1 MSLPSMP
8 RTFHYL
14 DQNIRET
21 EAIAERVRQHYDALG
36 LLYRLFWGTHLHHG
50 LFRPGSEIE
59 KPADA
64 QLELVRYCAS
74 LVDLGPNREVLDVG
88 CGYGATVAY
97 LARRY
102 GCRCTG
108 LTISSAQAQYAR
120 KHAAR
125 ARTDGLLQFILCNAE
140 TQPLGTCRYDLLW
153 IVEASEH
160 FGNRARFFQ
169 RAAQAL
175 RPDGSLLLTCWA
187 VREQTPQLQRL
198 AELCVCREFQTV
210 DTYVAQISAAALR
223 ISYLEEL
230 TSQVV
235 TTWDIV
241 RRRMLPFM
249 ATLPLLSRP
258 VREFA
263 RCLGELRAAFQSR
276 DLQYWVLVARK

>member
-1 MSLPSMP
+1 MPPS
-8 RTFHYL
+8 FHCL

-21 EAIAERVRQHYDALG
+21 EAVAERVRRHYDAWA
-36 LLYRLFWGTHLHHG
+36 LLYRLFWGIHLHHG

-64 QLELVRYCAS
+64 QLELVRYCTS

-97 LARRY
+97 LAQRY

-108 LTISSAQAQYAR
+108 LTISAAQAEYAR
-120 KHAAR
+120 KQAAW

-140 TQPLGTCRYDLLW
+140 TQPLGTCRYDLVW

-169 RAAQAL
+169 RAARAL
-175 RPDGSLLLTCWA
+175 RPNRSLLLTCWA
-187 VREQTPQLQRL
+187 ARAQTPQLQRL

-210 DTYVAQISAAALR
+210 DTYVAQISAAGLR
-223 ISYLEEL
+223 ISHLEEL
-230 TSQVV
+230 TAQVA

-249 ATLPLLSRP
+249 ATLAVLSRP

-263 RCLGELRAAFQSR
+263 CCLGEIRTAFQSR